1 MLNIIQ
7 WKRKGPFTA
16 VAGTA
21 YKALLDPNPLMGRII
36 VTRLSA
42 TVAGTAHTMTVM
54 QVLSKHLLTANAAAG
69 QKVIAV
75 PDGSVFVQNDIIGI
89 KMPNGRYE
97 LYTVNTIDTNNVTL
111 YENLSAA
118 VPAKTVVAFF
128 GVPADGHEQVA
139 LGASASHTFESG
151 EGYFGANEPGDPIVV
166 HVNNATAA
174 STITAINCPVIG
186 V

>member
-42 TVAGTAHTMTVM
+42 TVAGTAHTMTIM
-54 QVLSKHLLTANAAAG
+54 QVLSKQLSAADAAAG
-69 QKVIAV
+69 QKVINMT
-75 PDGSVFVQNDIIGI
+75 DGSIYAANDFVGI

-97 LYTVNTIDTNNVTL
+97 VYTVASVATNAVTL
-111 YENLSAA
+111 VENLSAA
-118 VPAKTVVAFF
+118 VPAKSVVAFF

-139 LGASASHTFESG
+139 LAASGTRDFISD
-151 EGYFGANEPGDPIVV
+151 EGYFGANEPGDPIIV